1 MCFTARSPDVYA
13 TGLPL
18 ASPYEV
24 KGVEYDQSIPTIEQ
38 VTGIETGLRHTSPY
52 QIIEYFKAAA
62 DASDRVSL
70 VEYGR
75 TYEGIP
81 LICAAVTSPA
91 NQANLETIR
100 GNNLKLSEQ
109 PEIMDPNVIRN
120 MPLVVY
126 IGSGIHGNEASGG
139 EASMLLLYH
148 LAAGQGSDL
157 NRMLSEMVIL
167 IDPMINPDGRNRFT
181 QWVNANRGRMATAD
195 LADREHNE
203 PWPGGRTNHY
213 WFDMNRDLVPAALK
227 ETSHRLSFY
236 HSWRPQLVTDHHEQ
250 GSGATFFFQPGIPSG
265 NNPNTPK
272 STVDLTRRIGEYH
285 ARELDRIGSLYF
297 SEEVYDDFYY
307 GKGSTYPDI
316 NGAVGILFEQAS
328 SRALKTQGVD
338 GEMSYAFTIRN
349 QFATM
354 ISTLEAGQQLRIELL
369 ENQWKFYSSSRK
381 LFEKASVKGYVFSM
395 PEDPAIAEMF
405 ISLLQK
411 HKIKVFRPKE
421 DFRKEGVKFDSD
433 NSWIVP
439 LNQTQG
445 RLVKTLFEE
454 VTEFGD
460 VVFYDVSSWTLPH
473 AFGLHFT
480 ELDSLPDK
488 MLGPEILAGDLSV
501 KGRIMGGEAAY
512 AYVLKWNLWA
522 PGVVYKLLDKGISAR
537 TFSTEIEIDTGS
549 GKVGF
554 DGPSVIIPVM
564 QKQVSPGEVH
574 KAVREVIEDFPV
586 DIYATGSGISVEGP
600 YLGSSRARPLRK
612 PVIALITGNGSSSRE
627 AGEAWYILDE
637 KMEIPVSLLDQE
649 RFSGT
654 ELSSYNCLI
663 LPSGASRSWKE
674 PEIEKL
680 KLWVKKGGTLI
691 AVRDAVKW
699 AIESGIIDEELVEEE
714 YTLPDMPYNELGKAR
729 REQRLSGAIFN
740 TRVDNTH
747 PLSFGISMRLP
758 VFRNHTLKMKPSK
771 NPGSNVAV
779 YTQDPL
785 LSGYLPR
792 GQKGKIGGTASLIA
806 RRSGAGS
813 VILFL
818 DNPVFRGHWW
828 GTTRLFLNS
837 VFFGDSF

>member
-1 MCFTARSPDVYA
+1 MP
-13 TGLPL
+13 
-18 ASPYEV
+18 
-24 KGVEYDQSIPTIEQ
+24 
-38 VTGIETGLRHTSPY
+38 
-52 QIIEYFKAAA
+52 
-62 DASDRVSL
+62 SDRVSL

-148 LAAGQGSDL
+148 LAAGRGSDL

-227 ETSHRLSFY
+227 ETSHRLSLY

-354 ISTLEAGQQLRIELL
+354 ISTLEAGQQLRIDLL
-369 ENQWKFYSSSRK
+369 ENQWKFYISSRK
-381 LFEKASVKGYVFSM
+381 LFEKESVKGYVFSM
-395 PEDPAIAEMF
+395 PEDPAIAEMVYQP
-405 ISLLQK
+405 SAK
-411 HKIKVFRPKE
+411 
-421 DFRKEGVKFDSD
+421 
-433 NSWIVP
+433 
-439 LNQTQG
+439 TQ
-445 RLVKTLFEE
+445 
-454 VTEFGD
+454 D
-460 VVFYDVSSWTLPH
+460 Q
-473 AFGLHFT
+473 
-480 ELDSLPDK
+480 
-488 MLGPEILAGDLSV
+488 SV
-501 KGRIMGGEAAY
+501 QAQGG
-512 AYVLKWNLWA
+512 
-522 PGVVYKLLDKGISAR
+522 
-537 TFSTEIEIDTGS
+537 F
-549 GKVGF
+549 
-554 DGPSVIIPVM
+554 
-564 QKQVSPGEVH
+564 
-574 KAVREVIEDFPV
+574 
-586 DIYATGSGISVEGP
+586 
-600 YLGSSRARPLRK
+600 
-612 PVIALITGNGSSSRE
+612 
-627 AGEAWYILDE
+627 
-637 KMEIPVSLLDQE
+637 QE
-649 RFSGT
+649 R
-654 ELSSYNCLI
+654 
-663 LPSGASRSWKE
+663 RS
-674 PEIEKL
+674 
-680 KLWVKKGGTLI
+680 
-691 AVRDAVKW
+691 
-699 AIESGIIDEELVEEE
+699 
-714 YTLPDMPYNELGKAR
+714 
-729 REQRLSGAIFN
+729 
-740 TRVDNTH
+740 
-747 PLSFGISMRLP
+747 
-758 VFRNHTLKMKPSK
+758 
-771 NPGSNVAV
+771 
-779 YTQDPL
+779 
-785 LSGYLPR
+785 
-792 GQKGKIGGTASLIA
+792 
-806 RRSGAGS
+806 
-813 VILFL
+813 
-818 DNPVFRGHWW
+818 
-828 GTTRLFLNS
+828 
-837 VFFGDSF
+837 